1 MKIDTKQI
9 VSISEANQNFSRV
22 AKQADNRGTVYIFKH
37 NKPKYKLVDLEKS
50 EEIFMTDD
58 EKIDFIAKRV
68 LKEYRADFEEL
79 AK

>member
-9 VSISEANQNFSRV
+9 VSISEANQNFSSV
-22 AKQADNRGTVYIFKH
+22 AKQADKRGTVYIFKH
-37 NKPKYKLVDLEKS
+37 NKPKYKLVDLEKN
-50 EEIFMTDD
+50 EEIVMTDD